1 MFVEEGHVSN
11 EELVGRIAAL
21 EVIAMTALGL
31 HLANARNDPDNQK
44 SGALLASMRD
54 ALNSQAAT
62 LPAEAQK
69 HVTSFGN
76 HLIDAVAKNLRG
88 QLN

>member
-1 MFVEEGHVSN
+1 MSN

-31 HLANARNDPDNQK
+31 QLANVRNDPDYQK

-54 ALNSQAAT
+54 ALNTQAAT

-76 HLIDAVAKNLRG
+76 HLLDAVANNLRFLRG
-88 QLN
+88 DDSPLN